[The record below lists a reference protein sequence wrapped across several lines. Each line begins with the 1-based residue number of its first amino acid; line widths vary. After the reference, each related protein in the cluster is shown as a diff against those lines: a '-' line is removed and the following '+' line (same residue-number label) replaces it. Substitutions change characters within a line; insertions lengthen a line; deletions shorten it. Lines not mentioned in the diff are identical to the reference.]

1 MVRETSDGSREK
13 MVWALQKSPKVQL
26 RAVLRVYKG
35 EVLAELRQ
43 FVRKADGSWT
53 PTARGVSLPVEQV
66 EEFGVAAR
74 ALRDEVARLLARRER
89 AAPAVQK

>member
-26 RAVLRVYKG
+26 QAVLRVYKG

-74 ALRDEVARLLARRER
+74 ALRDEVARLLARRETATP
-89 AAPAVQK
+89 AAQR